1 MGATMTSLVAKV
13 TELTRRPDIQDTIKL
28 AIRTATLRAHRKALF
43 PLDRR
48 AYAFTYTP
56 PSNGAIFVDV
66 TAALLTV
73 CPQFRSASHVI
84 GTDSIGNPSESLE
97 EVPVVSLFKS
107 DGTPRQSVFT
117 LLGQTLTI
125 YPALFTG
132 YGKLHY
138 YMNPIVTD
146 VGYASWIADMYED
159 DLALWATAI
168 VWMRTGRVDEA
179 RVLMSGVITDFVNLL
194 LESHATT
201 GVR

>member
-1 MGATMTSLVAKV
+1 MGATMTSMVAKV
-13 TELTRRPDIQDTIKL
+13 TELTRRPDIPETIKL

-43 PLDRR
+43 PMDRTR
-48 AYAFTYTP
+48 WFFTYTP
-56 PSNGAIFVDV
+56 PSDGAFFVD
-66 TAALLTV
+66 LTTTLRSP
-73 CPQFRSASHVI
+73 CPQFRIASHAI
-84 GTDSIGNPSESLE
+84 GTDSTNNPMEMLE
-97 EVPVVSLFKS
+97 EIGPVALFKS
-107 DGTPRQSVFT
+107 DGTRRQSVFQI
-117 LLGQTLTI
+117 LGQTLTI
-125 YPALFTG
+125 YPQLFTG
-132 YGKLHY
+132 YGQLHY

-201 GVR
+201 GAR